1 LLNNLPPGLAGEGC
15 LFLAARSLP
24 EGERGKNSTELSRSY
39 HAVIAGVIGSIAKV
53 LREGYEVNLLQ
64 DGLYELSAALTFDY
78 LLIDIH
84 PVYWLLGSSVQ
95 KQAHQD
101 GKRNPF
107 PACKHRR
114 VCVESDVVTS
124 ILMFGQRYSQGREKL
139 LVWLAL

>member
-1 LLNNLPPGLAGEGC
+1 VFLFARKTINNCLLVLNKRTKMKDFSQVFHMPEVVTSS
-15 LFLAARSLP
+15 SL
-24 EGERGKNSTELSRSY
+24 EELM
-39 HAVIAGVIGSIAKV
+39 HLCGSNDV
-53 LREGYEVNLLQ
+53 TL
-64 DGLYELSAALTFDY
+64 
-78 LLIDIH
+78 
-84 PVYWLLGSSVQ
+84 YWLLGSSVQ